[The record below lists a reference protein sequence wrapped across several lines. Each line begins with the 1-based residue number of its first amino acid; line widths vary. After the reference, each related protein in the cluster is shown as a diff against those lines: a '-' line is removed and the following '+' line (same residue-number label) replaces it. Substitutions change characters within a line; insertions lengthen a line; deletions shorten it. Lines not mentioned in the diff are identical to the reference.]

1 MAICVFTY
9 QLPLQGVTH
18 VARRTRL
25 KAMALLPAFALAGL
39 TMACGAGG
47 NGSGDS
53 TATTT
58 GSSAAS
64 AELPTETKDDQLA
77 ALVPA
82 DVAADGK
89 IVVGQDQTYPPN
101 EFVDPSGKVTGFDVD
116 FGNAI
121 GQKLGLTM
129 EYQNANFSGILA
141 GLAASKYELGMSS
154 FTVNPEREQTVDM
167 VSYYSAGTS
176 LGVLKGNPQNLTLD
190 TLCGKKLAVQ
200 QGTVQVDD
208 ATARSNTCTQQGK
221 PAINIQQFQA
231 QTDVNLQLTTNR
243 SDAMLADSPVVDYAV
258 TQTDGQVE
266 VVGQPY
272 DTASY
277 GIAVK
282 KGDGTFAQAIQG
294 AVQALIDD
302 GTYAKILA
310 KWNLNTAGA
319 ATKSEINPAAG

>member
-1 MAICVFTY
+1 
-9 QLPLQGVTH
+9 VTN
-18 VARRTRL
+18 VARGRHL
-25 KAMALLPAFALAGL
+25 KAFTLLPAFALAGL

-47 NGSGDS
+47 NGAGGVDNGTGATPASG
-53 TATTT
+53 
-58 GSSAAS
+58 SAA
-64 AELPTETKDDQLA
+64 AQIPAETKDTKLA

-101 EFVDPSGKVTGFDVD
+101 EFVDPSGKVVGFEVD
-116 FGNAI
+116 LGNAI
-121 GQKLGLTM
+121 GQKLGLTF
-129 EYQNANFSGILA
+129 EYQNADFSGILA
-141 GLAASKYELGMSS
+141 GLAANKYELAISS
-154 FTVNPEREQTVDM
+154 FTVTAEREQTVDM

-176 LGVLKGNPQNLTLD
+176 LGVLKGNPENISPD
-190 TLCGKKLAVQ
+190 TLCGKNLAVQ
-200 QGTVQVDD
+200 KGTVQVDD
-208 ATARSNTCTQQGK
+208 ATTRSQACTQAGK

-231 QTDVNLQLTTNR
+231 QTDVNLQLTTHR
-243 SDAMLADSPVVDYAV
+243 SDAMLADSPIVDYAV
-258 TQTDGQVE
+258 TQTNGQVQ

-272 DTASY
+272 DTAPY

-282 KGDGTFAQAIQG
+282 KGEGTFAQAIQG

-319 ATKSEINPAAG
+319 ITKSEINPAAS